1 MVMAKHSPSK
11 QNRAVVDAVKSKAVV
26 LYTSRGRLPM
36 PLADPEA
43 VRRLPVLEAA
53 QLVGYVEDLVAEMFE
68 AFPLSWRADAD
79 VEADPAELDPG
90 LARSMELVEAGM
102 AARHPEEDAEAA
114 GALAWM
120 WGYSAWK

>member
-36 PLADPEA
+36 PHADPEA

-68 AFPLSWRADAD
+68 AFLLSWRAD

-102 AARHPEEDAEAA
+102 AAPHPELDAEAA